1 MSVTENKPQQQPP
14 PELRAQPYGAVAGVS
29 MRDLLASCAAAHEIS
44 TPPRVPDP
52 GLSRRPAEHRKAA

>member
-1 MSVTENKPQQQPP
+1 MSATESKPEPRRQPQSY
-14 PELRAQPYGAVAGVS
+14 AAVAGVS

-52 GLSRRPAEHRKAA
+52 QPSRRPAEHRKAA